1 MTLSE
6 EMCKITK
13 NLSVYHSSGLQRP
26 LLHRSP
32 LRLEIGELLRMRLLF
47 AILLL
52 PLYSLHRLGQLHPI
66 EGNFRACQIGTS

>member
-1 MTLSE
+1 MTPSQK
-6 EMCKITK
+6 MYKI
-13 NLSVYHSSGLQRP
+13 LLVYHSSGLHQRP

-52 PLYSLHRLGQLHPI
+52 LLYSLHRLGQLHPI